1 MAPDPYARIRA
12 ICLALPAVAERESHG
27 EATWFVG
34 KRVFVTSADRHHD
47 DRRAVWIAAAEGVQ
61 EALIETDPSRFFRPP
76 YVGGRGW
83 IGVYLDRPVDWD
95 ELASRIADAYRLIA
109 PRRLAAQLGADLP

>member
-1 MAPDPYARIRA
+1 MTATPSDPFGRIRA
-12 ICLALPAVAERESHG
+12 ACLALPEVDERLSHG

-47 DRRAVWIAAAEGVQ
+47 DRRAVWIAGAEGVQ
-61 EALIETDPSRFFRPP
+61 ETLVESDPARFFRPP

-83 IGVYLDRPVDWD
+83 IGVYLDVSVDWD
-95 ELASRIADAYRLIA
+95 ELEALFRDAYRLIA
-109 PRRLAAQLGADLP
+109 PRRLADRA

>member
-1 MAPDPYARIRA
+1 MTTDGDPYGRIRA
-12 ICLALPAVAERESHG
+12 ICSALPEVLERESHG

-61 EALIETDPSRFFRPP
+61 ETLIEADPTRFFPPP
-76 YVGGRGW
+76 YVGVRGW
-83 IGVYLDRPVDWD
+83 IGVYLDVTVNWD
-95 ELASRIADAYRLIA
+95 ELQALLVDAYRLIA
-109 PRRLAAQLGADLP
+109 PRRLAELT